1 MFSPALHCQSV
12 ARIPCRT
19 YHAQRIVRGVGRALA
34 DGDSLA
40 NITKPSK
47 SATKRQ
53 GERRTREKFSPPTL
67 CFDCYFAASAEH
79 LQKVAK
85 ELVGLGPRQLQ
96 AVSPVL
102 DAEPDLHEAISIAKG
117 INRTNQ
123 VSLHLFGVT
132 PPGRFCCRK
141 VSCTFA

>member
-1 MFSPALHCQSV
+1 M
-12 ARIPCRT
+12 RD
-19 YHAQRIVRGVGRALA
+19 VGCALA

-53 GERRTREKFSPPTL
+53 
-67 CFDCYFAASAEH
+67 AEH
-79 LQKVAK
+79 LQKIAK

-102 DAEPDLHEAISIAKG
+102 DAEPELHEAISIAKG

-123 VSLHLFGVT
+123 GRKRQENYIGKLLMTLSVEQQEELDASLNSM
-132 PPGRFCCRK
+132 RK
-141 VSCTFA
+141 KPNRA